1 MNTLYIYYHNKNHNS
16 SRPGLIPR
24 NSIIFANTKFK
35 FTITLFGGRRN
46 VRGAVHFI
54 IGKTDIDINLGTVT
68 GIAPY
73 LKSARIS

>member
-1 MNTLYIYYHNKNHNS
+1 MPGTYSPKFYYIRKHKVQIYDYF
-16 SRPGLIPR
+16 I
-24 NSIIFANTKFK
+24 
-35 FTITLFGGRRN
+35 RRTR
-46 VRGAVHFI
+46 VKEETRGAVHFI